1 VFIDNAVAEK
11 SNVNNEVLPDLK
23 KKEKKVNTIQ
33 TLVGCMET
41 AQQTIEMMEKLS
53 KKTLIK
59 LNRDKVHQLIQLH

>member
-1 VFIDNAVAEK
+1 VFIDNVVAEK
-11 SNVNNEVLPDLK
+11 SNVNNEVLPDSK
-23 KKEKKVNTIQ
+23 KKEKKVNTIK